1 VVKQHLSN
9 IMTKIENLINKSIKD
24 RLIGVTS
31 KPKRRRI
38 RPQIVASTEEHRR
51 QVLGETKALDKVD
64 KERNNIEKYI
74 PVLFLWGMP
83 QKRLTK
89 TEAHAYKNMGSRVE
103 YFSETEVKSLNI
115 K

>member
-1 VVKQHLSN
+1 
-9 IMTKIENLINKSIKD
+9 MTKIENLINESIKD

-31 KPKRRRI
+31 KPKRRRM
-38 RPQIVASTEEHRR
+38 RPQITASTEDRRR
-51 QVLGETKALDKVD
+51 QILGEIKALDKAD

-74 PVLFLWGMP
+74 PVLFLWGKP

-89 TEAHAYKNMGSRVE
+89 IEAHTYKNMGSRVE
-103 YFSETEVKSLNI
+103 YISETEVKSLNI

>member
-1 VVKQHLSN
+1 
-9 IMTKIENLINKSIKD
+9 MTKMENLINESIKD
-24 RLIGVTS
+24 RLVEVTS
-31 KPKRRRI
+31 KPKRRRM

-51 QVLGETKALDKVD
+51 QILGEIKALDKAD
-64 KERNNIEKYI
+64 KERNHVETLI

-89 TEAHAYKNMGSRVE
+89 TEAHTYKNMGSRVE
-103 YFSETEVKSLNI
+103 YLSETEVKSLNI